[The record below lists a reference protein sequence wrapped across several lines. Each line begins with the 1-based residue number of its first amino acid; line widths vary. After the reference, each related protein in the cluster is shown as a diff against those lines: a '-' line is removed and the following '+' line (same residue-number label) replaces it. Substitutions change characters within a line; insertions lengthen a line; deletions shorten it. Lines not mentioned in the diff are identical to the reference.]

1 MKLQFF
7 IKSFSFI
14 EFFIHTV
21 VIPSS
26 LAGIKFL
33 TVSSK
38 KIVLSKFSLLRFK
51 HSNNFLYD
59 LLSGLGIYSKSLI
72 SII

>member
-7 IKSFSFI
+7 KKSFSFI

-26 LAGIKFL
+26 LDGIKFL

-51 HSNNFLYD
+51 HLEFALYKV
-59 LLSGLGIYSKSLI
+59 IFF
-72 SII
+72 